1 MTAIAG
7 DGTPETVWRAGG
19 LDRLPVLDLPLPGA
33 VVVVA
38 PHPDDEVLGVGGLL
52 AGLCAEGVP
61 VHLVAATDG
70 EGSHPGSAALAPEE
84 LVRRRRAETDQA
96 LALLGVHPVR
106 TVRCGLPD
114 SGLAAHEDDL
124 ADAVAALL
132 DRLRSEK
139 GVWCLATW
147 RGDGHPDHE
156 AAGRAAALAC
166 ATSGTRLL
174 EFPVWTWHWSRPGDP
189 TVPWGRARAVPLRE
203 DVARAK
209 ERAAAVLT
217 TQVEPL
223 GPADVDAPVLTPPML
238 RRWLRPF
245 EVVLA

>member
-19 LDRLPVLDLPLPGA
+19 LDRMPVLDLPLPGA
-33 VVVVA
+33 VVIVA

-52 AGLCAEGVP
+52 AGLCAAGVP

-70 EGSHPGSAALAPEE
+70 EGSHPGSVALAPAE
-84 LVRRRRAETDQA
+84 LVRRRRAETDEA

-106 TVRCGLPD
+106 TLRCGLPD
-114 SGLAAHEDDL
+114 SGLAAHEDAL
-124 ADAVAALL
+124 AEVVTTLIAELGT
-132 DRLRSEK
+132 EK
-139 GVWCLATW
+139 PVWCLATW

-156 AAGRAAALAC
+156 AAGRAAAGA
-166 ATSGTRLL
+166 AGAAGARLL
-174 EFPVWTWHWSRPGDP
+174 EFPVWTWHWSRPDDP
-189 TVPWGRARAVPLRE
+189 AVPWERARAVPLRE